1 MARASYCFWI
11 RFATEML
18 GKFFFEGRS
27 PLVNASDFLSAMERV
42 MLYYNRAK
50 AYALEKVNLSGI
62 ELSLLAEAVRNPGAT
77 LQSLAE
83 KLSLTLNAASEVVA
97 SLVEKGMVS
106 EESTAKGGKKKVRV
120 SVTKKGRS
128 AKLQASE
135 LAWMAFARALGGAAS
150 VAIAVAGLINTLS
163 SILDRWRPVPSVE
176 EEEEAS
182 EPKPKRRKTSR
193 KRNTKRKTQA
203 KKKSASRKKVK
214 A

>member
-1 MARASYCFWI
+1 MARASYCFWV
-11 RFATEML
+11 RFATGML
-18 GKFFFEGRS
+18 GKYFCEGRFT
-27 PLVNASDFLSAMERV
+27 LVNASDFLSAMERV

-50 AYALEKVNLSGI
+50 GYALEKVNLSGI

-106 EESTAKGGKKKVRV
+106 EEGGAKGGKKKVRV
-120 SVTKKGRS
+120 SVTKKGRVT
-128 AKLQASE
+128 KLQASE

-163 SILDRWRPVPSVE
+163 SILDRWRTVPSPEVE
-176 EEEEAS
+176 EEAP
-182 EPKPKRRKTSR
+182 EPKPKTPKTSR
-193 KRNTKRKTQA
+193 KRNAKRKTPG
-203 KKKSASRKKVK
+203 KKKSASRKKAK

>member
-1 MARASYCFWI
+1 
-11 RFATEML
+11 
-18 GKFFFEGRS
+18 
-27 PLVNASDFLSAMERV
+27 MERV

-77 LQSLAE
+77 LQTLAE
-83 KLSLTLNAASEVVA
+83 KLSLTLSAASEVVS

-106 EESTAKGGKKKVRV
+106 EELESAGGKKKVRV
-120 SVTKKGRS
+120 SVTKKGRT

-163 SILDRWRPVPSVE
+163 SILDRWRPVPSPEVE
-176 EEEEAS
+176 EEVPS
-182 EPKPKRRKTSR
+182 SRPKARKAPKKKKAKST
-193 KRNTKRKTQA
+193 A
-203 KKKSASRKKVK
+203 KKKSAAKRKSGVRKKAK
-214 A
+214 S

>member
-1 MARASYCFWI
+1 M
-11 RFATEML
+11 
-18 GKFFFEGRS
+18 
-27 PLVNASDFLSAMERV
+27 VNASDFLSAMERV

-50 AYALEKVNLSGI
+50 GYALEKVNLSGI

-106 EESTAKGGKKKVRV
+106 EEGGAKGGKKKVRV
-120 SVTKKGRS
+120 SVTKKGRVT
-128 AKLQASE
+128 KLQASE

-163 SILDRWRPVPSVE
+163 SILDRWRPVPSPDVE
-176 EEEEAS
+176 EEAA
-182 EPKPKRRKTSR
+182 EPKPKTRKTSR
-193 KRNTKRKTQA
+193 KRKTPG
-203 KKKSASRKKVK
+203 KKKSASRKKAK

>member
-1 MARASYCFWI
+1 
-11 RFATEML
+11 ML
-18 GKFFFEGRS
+18 GKYFCEGRI

-106 EESTAKGGKKKVRV
+106 EESTAKGGKRKVRV

-163 SILDRWRPVPSVE
+163 SILDRWRPVSSPEVE
-176 EEEEAS
+176 EEV
-182 EPKPKRRKTSR
+182 EPKPKTRKPSKKR
-193 KRNTKRKTQA
+193 KAKRKTPA
-203 KKKSASRKKVK
+203 KKKSASRKKGK